1 MHVELRQQPRADEGA
16 DHADD
21 EVADKS
27 EAGALHD
34 LPCEPAG
41 NDADHHYK
49 EKILTR
55 HMHVR
60 VLQLKLS
67 AAIHQRPWNSLQR
80 GAPRRC
86 VHRRGALRNLAA
98 VVPAPLALMPP
109 TAARPFASP
118 TPQICSALTRP
129 VRPACDASFAAHVV
143 PSAIVAAAVKGGYW
157 RCDAFRYR
165 PLSWRSKRAGDRGR
179 SAESTRDEQG

>member
-49 EKILTR
+49 EKTFAR
-55 HMHVR
+55 HMHGRMLQIDKCETVR
-60 VLQLKLS
+60 N
-67 AAIHQRPWNSLQR
+67 AIKIHLQR
-80 GAPRRC
+80 RHRDDC
-86 VHRRGALRNLAA
+86 VYPRGASVNLAA
-98 VVPAPLALMPP
+98 VVPAALALMPP
-109 TAARPFASP
+109 AAARPFASP
-118 TPQICSALTRP
+118 APQICGALART
-129 VRPACDASFAAHVV
+129 VRPACEAAFAAHVV
-143 PSAIVAAAVKGGYW
+143 PSAIVAATVKTGH
-157 RCDAFRYR
+157 
-165 PLSWRSKRAGDRGR
+165 
-179 SAESTRDEQG
+179 

>member
-41 NDADHHYK
+41 NDSDHHYK
-49 EKILTR
+49 EKTFAR

-60 VLQLKLS
+60 MLQIDKCETVRN
-67 AAIHQRPWNSLQR
+67 AIKIHCR
-80 GAPRRC
+80 GGTATT
-86 VHRRGALRNLAA
+86 AFILA
-98 VVPAPLALMPP
+98 V
-109 TAARPFASP
+109 
-118 TPQICSALTRP
+118 
-129 VRPACDASFAAHVV
+129 
-143 PSAIVAAAVKGGYW
+143 
-157 RCDAFRYR
+157 
-165 PLSWRSKRAGDRGR
+165 PLSTLRCPKRPKIGTSSLSPGASVEARQA
-179 SAESTRDEQG
+179 SMP